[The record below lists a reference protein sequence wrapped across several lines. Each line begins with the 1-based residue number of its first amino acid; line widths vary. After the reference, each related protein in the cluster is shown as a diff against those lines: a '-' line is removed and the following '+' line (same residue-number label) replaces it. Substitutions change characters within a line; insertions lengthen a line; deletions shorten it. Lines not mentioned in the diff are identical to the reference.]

1 MKMSNHKSQ
10 ISKGIKYLIP
20 LLAIIFMA
28 MGGIAVAEG
37 DPDFDAPLAALPMH
51 PPMPTDNTSGTN
63 VYPSKMDAKQELGYL
78 LFFDTKISGD
88 ASISC
93 ADCHDPKMGWGFN
106 DPISRGYPGTV
117 HWRNSQTA
125 VNSGYLNKIFWEG
138 SVTSLEAQAPAAAGG
153 GVAGNGSP
161 DMMESRMRFTPEYVK
176 RFKEIFGV
184 EWPNMDH
191 AWDAI
196 AAFERY
202 LSQPDTPFDKFM
214 RGDKNAIS
222 DKAKKGKMLFEGKA
236 NCIECHNGPML
247 TDEKFYD
254 IGVPDPPEFVEN
266 GIQQVTFRFQFYAK
280 GSAEEVYRTYKS
292 DPGIYF
298 KQKRLEDR
306 GKFRIAPLRYL
317 KYTAPYMHNGTMFT
331 LAEVIDFY
339 NDGGGVD
346 RWGNKSKILK
356 KLNLTK
362 EEKEA
367 LIEFLGTLS
376 GEEIR
381 LPVPKVP
388 DYAPMADWQ
397 PKK

>member
-1 MKMSNHKSQ
+1 MKMQNVKIRH
-10 ISKGIKYLIP
+10 LI
-20 LLAIIFMA
+20 LLITLMFIA
-28 MGGIAVAEG
+28 MGGIAMAEG
-37 DPDFDAPLAALPMH
+37 DPDYDAPLAALPMN
-51 PPMPTDNTSGTN
+51 PPIPTDNPSGTN

-78 LFFDTKISGD
+78 LFFDPKLSGD

-93 ADCHDPKMGWGFN
+93 ADCHDPKMGWSFS
-106 DPISRGYPGTV
+106 DAISRGYPGTV

-138 SVTSLEAQAPAAAGG
+138 GTTSLESQAPAAAGG

-176 RFKEIFGV
+176 SFKEVFGL
-184 EWPNMDH
+184 EWPSMDQ

-196 AAFERY
+196 AAFERW
-202 LSQPDTPFDKFM
+202 LSQPNTPFDKFM
-214 RGDKNAIS
+214 RGDKSAIS
-222 DKAKKGKMLFEGKA
+222 EKAKKGKMLFEGKA

-254 IGVPDPPEFVEN
+254 IGVPDPSEFVEN
-266 GIQQVTFRFQFYAK
+266 GVQQVTFRFQNYAK
-280 GSAEEVYRTYKS
+280 GSHEESYRTAKS
-292 DPGIYF
+292 DLGIYF
-298 KQKRLEDR
+298 KQKRAEDR

-317 KYTAPYMHNGTMFT
+317 KYTAPYMHNGTLLT
-331 LAEVIDFY
+331 LEEVIDFY

-362 EEKEA
+362 EEKAE
-367 LIEFLGTLS
+367 LIEFLNTLS